1 MKKELR
7 AMRRHD
13 TDHRGERGQILILFV
28 LAVVAIVGM
37 LGLVLD
43 GGAAYAQRRAEQG
56 VADLASMAGA
66 TAYLNTQGDVA
77 TKTAAADAAARVIAT
92 ANGFTDGV
100 DDAVV
105 DIVIAGSSAGAIVR
119 ANVSDKHN
127 NHFAGLL
134 GMPTWDVSVTAAAE
148 ASDRPNGAMG
158 AMPLLFNEAAFPA
171 NCDETAGTC
180 ITQTYQMPGSGNEDV
195 PQDATQ
201 FNWTIFCM
209 AGGSDCNADSDGVRE
224 VIDGDAVDS
233 CSPGGIVDREPCV
246 IYTDDVIAPLNAG
259 SHTTLFSSLEA
270 HVGDA
275 FPVPIVD
282 NDGVMVGF
290 AYFRLLSVEGG
301 SDKVIKGYFISPVNV
316 SELVVNPD
324 HANASLNTG
333 VIKLDLVD

>member
-1 MKKELR
+1 
-7 AMRRHD
+7 MRRHD
-13 TDHRGERGQILILFV
+13 TEHRSERGQILILFV

-66 TAYLNTQGDVA
+66 TAYLNTQGDVG
-77 TKTAAADAAARVIAT
+77 TKTAAADAAARAIAT
-92 ANGFTDGV
+92 ANGYTNGV

-105 DIVIAGSSAGAIVR
+105 DIVIAGNTSGAIVR
-119 ANVSDKHN
+119 ANVTDKHN
-127 NHFAGLL
+127 NNFAGLL
-134 GMPTWDVSVTAAAE
+134 GMPTWDVAVTAAAE

-180 ITQTYQMPGSGNEDV
+180 VVQTYQMPGNGNEDV

-209 AGGSDCNADSDGVRE
+209 AGGNNCNANSDGVRE
-224 VIDGDAVDS
+224 IIDGNAADS
-233 CSPGGIVDREPCV
+233 CSPGEIENRTPCV
-246 IYTDDVIAPLNAG
+246 IYTDDNIAPLNSG
-259 SHTTLFSSLEA
+259 SHTTLFNSLEA

-301 SDKVIKGYFISPVNV
+301 SEKVIKGYFISPVNV
-316 SELVVNPD
+316 SQLVVNPD
-324 HANASLNTG
+324 HANADLNTG